1 MVREIF
7 IRYVLP
13 YDDMK
18 LSSYSSSLCGS
29 RLHMESLANLLRARV
44 ITVFRPQAAPV
55 IMISFKKKRHV
66 PSPMGGGSGQ
76 TTAGAH
82 TMPNFIKTAAVAVAA
97 ALACA
102 VAGAADFS
110 AQTIRLAHTAAVS
123 HAHHEA
129 ALQFAKNVSERTG
142 GKVKVEVYP
151 AGELGD
157 QPALAEQVTLGAL
170 DSAVVSLGNLAMYS
184 KKLNAMTAPFLFKD
198 YDHAHRTIDAFVMP
212 WMNEGLAQ
220 HDAVGLSMFD
230 YGFRQTTTKGVPV
243 NSAADLKGVKIR
255 VPPATG
261 LLAAFDA
268 VGANTQKIAYSELYT
283 SLKQG
288 VVTGEENPVFT
299 ILADSLFETQDE
311 LALTNHYF
319 DCQVLLFNKMFLEG
333 LQPELQAILK
343 EEAVKAQNLTR
354 DRISHGE
361 AAVIEELKKKGMHV
375 TNPDRDSFV
384 KLMKPAYD
392 KIGELAG
399 KDEMKKL
406 LDAVEANRAK

>member
-18 LSSYSSSLCGS
+18 LSSYSSSLCSS

-55 IMISFKKKRHV
+55 IMVSFKKRHE